1 MALARI
7 LIVMLVGSSAFAAD
21 EDGVR
26 VNYMLNCQGC
36 HLAQAQGVAGKVP
49 KMKDFVGYFL
59 HSPEGRRFIIRVPGV
74 AYSALDDAEIAALMN
89 WLLRTY
95 SAAQLPGNFSPY
107 NAGEVAVLRENPEQD
122 PETTRA
128 VILGEIAADVP
139 ALAAELARDNRQ
151 RRR

>member
-95 SAAQLPGNFSPY
+95 SAAQLPGSFSPY